1 MSAAA
6 DTPERNDP
14 WSRFYAEHGRERPQL
29 IEFKRGTA
37 KPAAAQAQRS
47 AEAIAKSMWDE
58 PPPEVELVN
67 AARLAEIAADIEAR
81 RRRDRIAMLK
91 VAGFAAGFVLAVVGI
106 VEVWQFFGNGR
117 ASPER
122 LAAEAAAVSRVVL
135 ATHATAAQPMVVEA
149 VRTEERAGARAGRAD
164 YDVIVT
170 LRLTENLFAPADSN
184 GAQPY
189 LLMQRSVNE
198 SADRMRRDRLFLD
211 NPALADPVQMPR
223 LLALAHRTGERLD
236 VRVPLK
242 SERVGFR
249 WRLVPHPELARLDG
263 PAFGGQVL
271 ARWADEPHLVFGSS
285 EAREKMRTLIADG
298 RRYVLA
304 VNAEVGLRARRILTA
319 EVAQ

>member
-1 MSAAA
+1 MSAVTE
-6 DTPERNDP
+6 TPQRDDP
-14 WSRFYAEHGRERPQL
+14 WSRFYAEQGRERPQL
-29 IEFKRGTA
+29 IEFKRGMTA
-37 KPAAAQAQRS
+37 APRS
-47 AEAIAKSMWDE
+47 AETIAKSMWDE

-67 AARLAEIAADIEAR
+67 AARLAEIASEIEAR
-81 RRRDRIAMLK
+81 RRRDRLAMLK
-91 VAGFAAGFVLAVVGI
+91 VAGAAAGFVLAVVGL

-117 ASPER
+117 VAPER
-122 LAAEAAAVSRVVL
+122 LAAEAAAVSRGVV
-135 ATHATAAQPMVVEA
+135 ATHSTAAQPMVIEA
-149 VRTEERAGARAGRAD
+149 VRTEERVGARAGRAD
-164 YDVIVT
+164 YDVVVT
-170 LRLTENLFAPADSN
+170 LRLAENLFAPADSN

-223 LLALAHRTGERLD
+223 LLALAHRAGERLD

-249 WRLVPHPELARLDG
+249 WRLVPHPEQARLAG

-271 ARWADEPHLVFGSS
+271 ARWADEPHLIFGSS

-304 VNAEVGLRARRILTA
+304 VNAELGLRARRVVASAAA
-319 EVAQ
+319 EQ